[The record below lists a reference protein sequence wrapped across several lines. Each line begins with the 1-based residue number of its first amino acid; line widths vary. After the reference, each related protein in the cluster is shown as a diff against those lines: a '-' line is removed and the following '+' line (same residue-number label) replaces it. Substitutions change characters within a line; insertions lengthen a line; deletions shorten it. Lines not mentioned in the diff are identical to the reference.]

1 MLINEGTNGIMKFIK
16 ILFCGEKEMR
26 INKLE
31 ISGIGGIKQL
41 TLNFTPQLNV
51 ICGANGIGKT
61 TVLKIISDVF
71 SDSRIVTRN
80 AQCESGRYLIQVEHK
95 HEKYEFK
102 QEIRKFA
109 PNERQYGPNY
119 SECSKDLLKFN
130 VERNFEYVSLSS
142 ISRDPERGINEI
154 TNIAANG
161 VKAGDMKGWFINR
174 FCFYDKEHSLSE
186 EEKANFSCA
195 KEMFSILDPS
205 IKFKTV
211 LAKSFDIILE
221 TPKGDIYFE
230 YLSSGYKSCIYIIM
244 DIMKEIEFRYGQAPI
259 KIEDFEGCILI
270 DEIEE
275 HLHPSWQARLVKA
288 LKEIFPKCQ
297 FIITTHSPS
306 ILQNLTS
313 DEIIPLYLNEKNE
326 TAIKPLELGRYGLQ
340 GWTLEEIL
348 TDVMGMPSTTSEVY
362 KQTMAEFDKAMY
374 EEDISKLTECYSVLK
389 EMLHP
394 RSVQRKLLEIQMAG
408 LEA

>member
-1 MLINEGTNGIMKFIK
+1 MKFIK
-16 ILFCGEKEMR
+16 ILFCGEKRMK
-26 INKLE
+26 INQLE

-41 TLNFTPQLNV
+41 TLNFNPRLNV

-61 TVLKIISDVF
+61 TILTTISDAF
-71 SDSRIVTRN
+71 SNNMRIVKRN
-80 AQCESGRYLIQVEHK
+80 AECESGKYKIQVETAN
-95 HEKYEFK
+95 ETSDI
-102 QEIRKFA
+102 EIKVEKFA
-109 PNERQYGPNY
+109 PDE
-119 SECSKDLLKFN
+119 SEISISHMELAKDLLKFN
-130 VERNFEYVSLSS
+130 IERNFNYVPLKAISS
-142 ISRDPERGINEI
+142 DSERR
-154 TNIAANG
+154 TSDNG
-161 VKAGDMKGWFINR
+161 VMAAHGVGASDLKGWFVNR
-174 FCFYDKEHSLSE
+174 YCFYDKEYSLSE
-186 EEKANFSCA
+186 EEKANYLCA
-195 KEMFSILDPS
+195 QKMFGILDPS

-211 LAKSFDIILE
+211 LAKSFDIMLE

-230 YLSSGYKSCIYIIM
+230 YLSSGYKSCVYIIM
-244 DIMKEIEFRYGQAPI
+244 GIMKEIEFRYSQTPI
-259 KIEDFEGCILI
+259 KIADFEGCILI

-275 HLHPSWQARLVKA
+275 HLHPSWQTRLVQS

-362 KQTMAEFDKAMY
+362 KQTIDEFDKAMY
-374 EEDISKLTECYSVLK
+374 EEDIPKLTQCYSVLK

-394 RSVQRKLLEIQMAG
+394 KSVQRKLLEIQMAG

>member
-1 MLINEGTNGIMKFIK
+1 MKFIN
-16 ILFCGEKEMR
+16 ILFCGDKRMR

-61 TVLKIISDVF
+61 TILKIISDAF
-71 SDSRIVTRN
+71 SNNIRIVKRN
-80 AQCESGRYLIQVEHK
+80 AECKSGKYKLQVENANKTFDIEHK
-95 HEKYEFK
+95 IE
-102 QEIRKFA
+102 KFA
-109 PNERQYGPNY
+109 PNENEYDINNTELAR
-119 SECSKDLLKFN
+119 DLLRFN
-130 VERNFEYVSLSS
+130 IERNFDYVALTAVSS
-142 ISRDPERGINEI
+142 DPRRRGSDNSMF
-154 TNIAANG
+154 AASG
-161 VKAGDMKGWFINR
+161 VNASDLKSWFVNR
-174 FCFYDKEHSLSE
+174 YCFYDKEYSLSE
-186 EEKANFSCA
+186 EEKENYLCA
-195 KEMFSILDPS
+195 KKMFGVLDPS

-221 TPKGDIYFE
+221 TPGGDIYFE

-244 DIMKEIEFRYGQAPI
+244 GIMKEIEFRYSQTPI
-259 KIEDFEGCILI
+259 KIADFEGCILI

-275 HLHPSWQARLVKA
+275 HLHPSWQARLVQT

-326 TAIKPLELGRYGLQ
+326 TAIKPLELGKYGLQ

-362 KQTMAEFDKAMY
+362 KQTISEFDKAIY
-374 EEDISKLTECYSVLK
+374 EEDIQKLKECYSVLK

-394 RSVQRKLLEIQMAG
+394 KSVQRKLLEIQMAG